1 MDWRHAVSLFT
12 ADTTARTLD
21 NGVVD
26 FFWFSRDSS
35 EKRKKRDCYPGL
47 VGGWETTEKSWTSFS
62 QLPVAGQQQTPF
74 PSLRKQTR
82 HGSPPPLLIRSCSP
96 SAPNS
101 LKAGSYKLVS
111 WGLLRSEKKE
121 EEKEEKK
128 LKVPNVQHFSSSPL
142 LPGWNR
148 MWGMWV
154 SRGFASWRP
163 YGPTVSSSL
172 PPPL

>member
-26 FFWFSRDSS
+26 FFWFSRDFRVNKNS
-35 EKRKKRDCYPGL
+35 KREIVTQVSWVDGKRQRNPEL
-47 VGGWETTEKSWTSFS
+47 PFF

-82 HGSPPPLLIRSCSP
+82 HGSPPLIRSCSP

-111 WGLLRSEKKE
+111 WGLLRSEKGRRRRKR
-121 EEKEEKK
+121 KK
-128 LKVPNVQHFSSSPL
+128 VESSKRSAFFFFFS
-142 LPGWNR
+142 
-148 MWGMWV
+148 
-154 SRGFASWRP
+154 
-163 YGPTVSSSL
+163 
-172 PPPL
+172 PPPWMEPDVRDVS